1 MNVDCRSEL
10 LTRVR
15 RGVATEPDRRAF
27 DAHLGACASC
37 RMSWVLA
44 QDFDAVGAA
53 EPGDAELLARIASV
67 AIGRAGGG
75 GAPDDVPRTDRPV
88 WPVGDTPALREGA
101 PVWPESALAL
111 REGAPALREGAPVWP
126 ESAPVRPDNDVR
138 RGDDVAP
145 PGSGMAGRYK
155 AGWRRSAW
163 LYAAAAVLLCGVA
176 AAATALVERPAPGPS
191 ARRVEPSL
199 RAVVSRARPPA
210 PSAAAPSEA
219 APPAPDGAPAPGGA
233 ALPELAAPAP
243 RPPEAARGPGAE
255 AARGPGAAASS
266 TAASTAE
273 QLFRE
278 ANDARRA
285 GSTQRAIE
293 LYRALQKRFAGS
305 PEATLSLVSLGGL
318 LLNGGSA
325 AAALAQFDRYLGVA
339 GARPL
344 AVEALYGRGRA
355 LRALGRSGDEA
366 QTWRR
371 LLREHPSSPYAEH
384 ARRRLAELGG

>member
-15 RGVATEPDRRAF
+15 RGVATEPDRLAF

-37 RMSWVLA
+37 RMTWELA

-53 EPGDAELLARIASV
+53 EPGDAELLARIARV
-67 AIGRAGGG
+67 AIDRAAAG
-75 GAPDDVPRTDRPV
+75 GAPNDVLRADAPGWRVSAPV
-88 WPVGDTPALREGA
+88 LREGA
-101 PVWPESALAL
+101 P
-111 REGAPALREGAPVWP
+111 GWP

-145 PGSGMAGRYK
+145 PRSGVAGQR
-155 AGWRRSAW
+155 AAVWRRGIW
-163 LYAAAAVLLCGVA
+163 FYAAAAVLLCGAA
-176 AAATALVERPAPGPS
+176 AAATALVDRRPAPGPS
-191 ARRVEPSL
+191 ARPVAPAL
-199 RAVVSRARPPA
+199 RAVVSRPRSPA
-210 PSAAAPSEA
+210 SPAAAPPRAEA
-219 APPAPDGAPAPGGA
+219 APPSSDGAPATAGA

-243 RPPEAARGPGAE
+243 LPHDTPRAPGATAPTP
-255 AARGPGAAASS
+255 AAPS
-266 TAASTAE
+266 TPAASTAE

-285 GSTQRAIE
+285 GSAQRAIA
-293 LYRALQKRFAGS
+293 LYRALQRRFAGS

-318 LLNGGSA
+318 LLNSGSPG
-325 AAALAQFDRYLGVA
+325 AALAQFDRYLGVA

>member
-67 AIGRAGGG
+67 AIGRAGDG
-75 GAPDDVPRTDRPV
+75 GAPDDVLRADGPV
-88 WPVGDTPALREGA
+88 WPVGAPALRESA
-101 PVWPESALAL
+101 PVL
-111 REGAPALREGAPVWP
+111 REGAPAWP

-138 RGDDVAP
+138 RGDDVAL
-145 PGSGMAGRYK
+145 PGSGMAGRHK
-155 AGWRRSAW
+155 TGWRRSAW

-266 TAASTAE
+266 TAE

-305 PEATLSLVSLGGL
+305 PEATLSLVSLGSL

-355 LRALGRSGDEA
+355 LRALGRAGDEA